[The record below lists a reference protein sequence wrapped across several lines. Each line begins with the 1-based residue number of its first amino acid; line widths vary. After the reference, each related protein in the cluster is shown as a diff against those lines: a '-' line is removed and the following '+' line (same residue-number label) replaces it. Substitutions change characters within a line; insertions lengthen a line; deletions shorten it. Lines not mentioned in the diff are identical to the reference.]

1 MPKPPA
7 RAKAKIKMES
17 AGGGKAAARGKAGAK
32 GKAAA
37 KGKPQARLKRT
48 RRSLWSRLLAP
59 LRRLGALLPG
69 RRRKARAKGKAAAQT
84 RGARALLGGLG
95 QKRTLAQWKELRRRT
110 TAEVKAHL
118 AEEQPVPAI
127 KKLTR
132 ALLEDPQH
140 PAYHELLKKAVEQRR
155 RRRIKAGRKD
165 PWADLPKDLKQ
176 EALQLEAF
184 SAYVDEL
191 EQLFD
196 KAGIPPLSAPP
207 PPEERQA
214 RKGKAKAAKGKGRK
228 PAA

>member
-7 RAKAKIKMES
+7 RAKAKIRMES

-37 KGKPQARLKRT
+37 SKGKRQARLKRS

-69 RRRKARAKGKAAAQT
+69 RRRKARAKGKAAAQA

-191 EQLFD
+191 EQLLD
-196 KAGIPPLSAPP
+196 KAGVPQLSAPP
-207 PPEERQA
+207 PPEQRQQ
-214 RKGKAKAAKGKGRK
+214 RKGDKRRRAKAKA
-228 PAA
+228 

>member
-1 MPKPPA
+1 MPKGKRSRPQKPA
-7 RAKAKIKMES
+7 S
-17 AGGGKAAARGKAGAK
+17 GKRRPSFWSRLASPFKRLVGLGRKPR
-32 GKAAA
+32 
-37 KGKPQARLKRT
+37 KGKPLAR
-48 RRSLWSRLLAP
+48 A
-59 LRRLGALLPG
+59 ALLPSG
-69 RRRKARAKGKAAAQT
+69 
-84 RGARALLGGLG
+84 G

-118 AEEQPVPAI
+118 AEQQPVPAI

-155 RRRIKAGRKD
+155 QRRIKAGRKD
-165 PWADLPKDLKQ
+165 PWAELPKDLKQ

-214 RKGKAKAAKGKGRK
+214 RKGKAKTAKGKGRK
-228 PAA
+228 PVA

>member
-1 MPKPPA
+1 MPKPKPTISAAKPTKPTAKPTAKPPKRRRPSLLA
-7 RAKAKIKMES
+7 RLVAPFKRLLGRSKAKAGAK
-17 AGGGKAAARGKAGAK
+17 AGVKVGAKVSGKAAARA
-32 GKAAA
+32 
-37 KGKPQARLKRT
+37 T
-48 RRSLWSRLLAP
+48 
-59 LRRLGALLPG
+59 LLPG
-69 RRRKARAKGKAAAQT
+69 GD
-84 RGARALLGGLG
+84 

-118 AEEQPVPAI
+118 AEQQPVPAI

-140 PAYHELLKKAVEQRR
+140 PAYHELLKKAVDQRR
-155 RRRIKAGRKD
+155 QRRIKAGAKD
-165 PWADLPKDLKQ
+165 PWAELPKDLKQ

-207 PPEERQA
+207 PPEQGQA
-214 RKGKAKAAKGKGRK
+214 KKTEKGRGRRQK
-228 PAA
+228 AEA

>member
-1 MPKPPA
+1 MPEGNRQRNHQRK
-7 RAKAKIKMES
+7 
-17 AGGGKAAARGKAGAK
+17 GKGAQQP
-32 GKAAA
+32 GAKAAA
-37 KGKPQARLKRT
+37 KKQRPNESAKPRL
-48 RRSLWSRLLAP
+48 RRHSLLSRLLSP
-59 LRRLGALLPG
+59 LKRLFGGGRKPGKRQASAKALLLPG
-69 RRRKARAKGKAAAQT
+69 G
-84 RGARALLGGLG
+84 G

-118 AEEQPVPAI
+118 AEQQPVPAI

-155 RRRIKAGRKD
+155 QRRIKAGRKD
-165 PWADLPKDLKQ
+165 PWAELPKDLKQ

-207 PPEERQA
+207 PPEQAERR
-214 RKGKAKAAKGKGRK
+214 RKLTK
-228 PAA
+228 P

>member
-1 MPKPPA
+1 MPKGKRARQQKPASGAQKPAAGQRNASKDKPRARKPSLWNRLASPFQRLLGLGRKPRKAKPSA
-7 RAKAKIKMES
+7 RAALL
-17 AGGGKAAARGKAGAK
+17 AGG
-32 GKAAA
+32 
-37 KGKPQARLKRT
+37 
-48 RRSLWSRLLAP
+48 
-59 LRRLGALLPG
+59 
-69 RRRKARAKGKAAAQT
+69 
-84 RGARALLGGLG
+84 G

-118 AEEQPVPAI
+118 AEQQPVPAI

-155 RRRIKAGRKD
+155 QRRIKAGRKD
-165 PWADLPKDLKQ
+165 PWAELPKDLKQ

-196 KAGIPPLSAPP
+196 KAGIPPLGAPP
-207 PPEERQA
+207 PPEERKG
-214 RKGKAKAAKGKGRK
+214 RKGKGKTNK
-228 PAA
+228 VEV

>member
-1 MPKPPA
+1 MPSGKRSPKQKPLSETPNPDAGSPRPRA
-7 RAKAKIKMES
+7 R
-17 AGGGKAAARGKAGAK
+17 
-32 GKAAA
+32 
-37 KGKPQARLKRT
+37 KP
-48 RRSLWSRLLAP
+48 SLWSRLAAP
-59 LRRLGALLPG
+59 FKRLLGRHRKPGKSKPTARAALLPG
-69 RRRKARAKGKAAAQT
+69 G
-84 RGARALLGGLG
+84 G

-118 AEEQPVPAI
+118 AEQQPVPAI

-155 RRRIKAGRKD
+155 QRRIKAGRKD
-165 PWADLPKDLKQ
+165 PWAELPKDLKE

-207 PPEERQA
+207 PPDDRQA
-214 RKGKAKAAKGKGRK
+214 RKGKAKAAKGTSPK

>member
-1 MPKPPA
+1 MPEGKRDMLAGKRHKKPA
-7 RAKAKIKMES
+7 
-17 AGGGKAAARGKAGAK
+17 
-32 GKAAA
+32 AAA
-37 KGKPQARLKRT
+37 KRKPRARKP
-48 RRSLWSRLLAP
+48 SLWSRLAAP
-59 LRRLGALLPG
+59 FKRLLGRVKGGSKRKSGAARASLLPG
-69 RRRKARAKGKAAAQT
+69 G
-84 RGARALLGGLG
+84 G
-95 QKRTLAQWKELRRRT
+95 QKRTLAQWKELRRRI

-118 AEEQPVPAI
+118 AEQQPVPAI

-132 ALLEDPQH
+132 AVLEDPKH

-155 RRRIKAGRKD
+155 QRRIKAGRKD
-165 PWADLPKDLKQ
+165 PWAELPKDLKQ

>member
-1 MPKPPA
+1 MPEGKRDMHAGKRHKKPA
-7 RAKAKIKMES
+7 
-17 AGGGKAAARGKAGAK
+17 
-32 GKAAA
+32 AAA
-37 KGKPQARLKRT
+37 KRKPRARKP
-48 RRSLWSRLLAP
+48 SLWSRLAAP
-59 LRRLGALLPG
+59 FKRLLGRVKGGSKRKSGAARASLLPG
-69 RRRKARAKGKAAAQT
+69 G
-84 RGARALLGGLG
+84 G

-118 AEEQPVPAI
+118 AEQQPVPAI

-155 RRRIKAGRKD
+155 QRRIKAGRKD
-165 PWADLPKDLKQ
+165 PWAELPKDLKQ

-191 EQLFD
+191 EKLFD
-196 KAGIPPLSAPP
+196 KAVIPPLSAPP

>member
-1 MPKPPA
+1 MPSGKRSPKQKPP
-7 RAKAKIKMES
+7 S
-17 AGGGKAAARGKAGAK
+17 GKSTLQERKPSIWSHLAAPFKRLLGRIRTPGKVRAAARA
-32 GKAAA
+32 
-37 KGKPQARLKRT
+37 
-48 RRSLWSRLLAP
+48 SLS
-59 LRRLGALLPG
+59 LG
-69 RRRKARAKGKAAAQT
+69 
-84 RGARALLGGLG
+84 G

-118 AEEQPVPAI
+118 AEQQPVPAI

-155 RRRIKAGRKD
+155 QRRIKAGRKD
-165 PWADLPKDLKQ
+165 PWAELPNDLKQ

-196 KAGIPPLSAPP
+196 KVGIPPLSAPP
-207 PPEERQA
+207 PPDERQA
-214 RKGKAKAAKGKGRK
+214 RKGKGRK
-228 PAA
+228 VEA

>member
-1 MPKPPA
+1 MAEGKRGRQPGSN
-7 RAKAKIKMES
+7 AKARS
-17 AGGGKAAARGKAGAK
+17 KAKPTSKAKPKAR
-32 GKAAA
+32 
-37 KGKPQARLKRT
+37 
-48 RRSLWSRLLAP
+48 RRPGLWSRLVAP
-59 LRRLGALLPG
+59 LKRLWTRGKRKPSPRAVLLPG
-69 RRRKARAKGKAAAQT
+69 A
-84 RGARALLGGLG
+84 G

-118 AEEQPVPAI
+118 AEQQPVPAI

-140 PAYHELLKKAVEQRR
+140 PAYHELLKKAVEQKRQ
-155 RRRIKAGRKD
+155 RRIKAGGKD
-165 PWADLPKDLKQ
+165 PWAELPKDLKQ

-207 PPEERQA
+207 PPEQRQA
-214 RKGKAKAAKGKGRK
+214 RKTEKGKRK
-228 PAA
+228 QAPV

>member
-1 MPKPPA
+1 MP
-7 RAKAKIKMES
+7 
-17 AGGGKAAARGKAGAK
+17 AARGK
-32 GKAAA
+32 
-37 KGKPQARLKRT
+37 
-48 RRSLWSRLLAP
+48 
-59 LRRLGALLPG
+59 
-69 RRRKARAKGKAAAQT
+69 RRKARKPSVWT
-84 RGARALLGGLG
+84 RLVAPFKRLLGRAKAVGQAKKSGRAVLLPGAG
-95 QKRTLAQWKELRRRT
+95 QKRSLAQWKELRRRT

-118 AEEQPVPAI
+118 AEQQPVPAI

-155 RRRIKAGRKD
+155 QRRIKAGRKD
-165 PWADLPKDLKQ
+165 PWAELPKDLKQ

-207 PPEERQA
+207 PPEQ
-214 RKGKAKAAKGKGRK
+214 GKGKGRDRARSK
-228 PAA
+228 AKA

>member
-1 MPKPPA
+1 MPKGKRSRPQKPA
-7 RAKAKIKMES
+7 SRKRRPSLLSRLASPFKRLLGLGRKP
-17 AGGGKAAARGKAGAK
+17 R
-32 GKAAA
+32 
-37 KGKPQARLKRT
+37 KGKPSAR
-48 RRSLWSRLLAP
+48 A
-59 LRRLGALLPG
+59 ALLPG
-69 RRRKARAKGKAAAQT
+69 G
-84 RGARALLGGLG
+84 G

-118 AEEQPVPAI
+118 AEQQPVPAI

-155 RRRIKAGRKD
+155 QRRIKAGRKD
-165 PWADLPKDLKQ
+165 PWAELPKDLKQ

-214 RKGKAKAAKGKGRK
+214 RKGKAKAAKGKGLK

>member
-1 MPKPPA
+1 MPSGKRSRKQKPLSETPNPGAGSPRPRARKPSLWTRLAAPFKRLLGRRRKPGKGKSAA
-7 RAKAKIKMES
+7 RA
-17 AGGGKAAARGKAGAK
+17 
-32 GKAAA
+32 
-37 KGKPQARLKRT
+37 
-48 RRSLWSRLLAP
+48 
-59 LRRLGALLPG
+59 ALLPG
-69 RRRKARAKGKAAAQT
+69 G
-84 RGARALLGGLG
+84 G

-118 AEEQPVPAI
+118 AEQQPVPAI

-155 RRRIKAGRKD
+155 QRRIKAGRKD
-165 PWADLPKDLKQ
+165 PWAELPKDLKQ

-196 KAGIPPLSAPP
+196 KAGIPPLIAPP
-207 PPEERQA
+207 PPDERQA
-214 RKGKAKAAKGKGRK
+214 LKGKAKGAKGKSGES
-228 PAA
+228 AA

>member
-7 RAKAKIKMES
+7 RAKAKIKIES
-17 AGGGKAAARGKAGAK
+17 AGGRKAGARGKANGQGKAGAK
-32 GKAAA
+32 GKPRA
-37 KGKPQARLKRT
+37 KVKRP

-69 RRRKARAKGKAAAQT
+69 RRRKAKSNKA
-84 RGARALLGGLG
+84 GARPKGAGALLGGLG

-118 AEEQPVPAI
+118 AEQQPVPAI

-155 RRRIKAGRKD
+155 QRRIKAGRKD
-165 PWADLPKDLKQ
+165 PWAELPKDLKQ

-184 SAYVDEL
+184 SACVDEL

-207 PPEERQA
+207 PPDERQA

>member
-1 MPKPPA
+1 MPK
-7 RAKAKIKMES
+7 S
-17 AGGGKAAARGKAGAK
+17 
-32 GKAAA
+32 AA
-37 KGKPQARLKRT
+37 KTKR
-48 RRSLWSRLLAP
+48 RRSFWSRLRAP
-59 LRRLGALLPG
+59 FLRLGAFASRGDSKKSKRLG
-69 RRRKARAKGKAAAQT
+69 RSARFACLREFGE
-84 RGARALLGGLG
+84 
-95 QKRTLAQWKELRRRT
+95 KRSLAQWKELRRRT

-118 AEEQPVPAI
+118 SEQQPVPAI

-155 RRRIKAGRKD
+155 QRRTKAGRKD
-165 PWADLPKDLKQ
+165 PWAELPKDLKQ

-196 KAGIPPLSAPP
+196 KVGIPPLSAPP
-207 PPEERQA
+207 PPEERRA
-214 RKGKAKAAKGKGRK
+214 RKGKAPLAMGNERK

>member
-1 MPKPPA
+1 MPSGKRSRKQKPLSETPHPD
-7 RAKAKIKMES
+7 
-17 AGGGKAAARGKAGAK
+17 AGSPR
-32 GKAAA
+32 
-37 KGKPQARLKRT
+37 PRT
-48 RRSLWSRLLAP
+48 RKPSLWSRLAAP
-59 LRRLGALLPG
+59 FKQLLGRRRKPGKGKSAARAALLPG
-69 RRRKARAKGKAAAQT
+69 G
-84 RGARALLGGLG
+84 G

-118 AEEQPVPAI
+118 AEQQPVPAI

-140 PAYHELLKKAVEQRR
+140 PAYHELLKNAVEQRR
-155 RRRIKAGRKD
+155 QRRIKSGRKD
-165 PWADLPKDLKQ
+165 PWAELPKDLKQ

-207 PPEERQA
+207 PPDERQA
-214 RKGKAKAAKGKGRK
+214 RKGKVKGAKGKSAK

>member
-1 MPKPPA
+1 MPKPKPTISAAKPTKPTAKPPKRRRPSLLA
-7 RAKAKIKMES
+7 RLVAPFKRLLGRSKAKAGAK
-17 AGGGKAAARGKAGAK
+17 AGAKVSGKAAARA
-32 GKAAA
+32 
-37 KGKPQARLKRT
+37 T
-48 RRSLWSRLLAP
+48 
-59 LRRLGALLPG
+59 LLPG
-69 RRRKARAKGKAAAQT
+69 GD
-84 RGARALLGGLG
+84 

-118 AEEQPVPAI
+118 AEQQPVPAI

-140 PAYHELLKKAVEQRR
+140 PAYHGLLKKAVDQRR
-155 RRRIKAGRKD
+155 QRRIKAGAKD
-165 PWADLPKDLKQ
+165 PWAELPKDLKQ

-207 PPEERQA
+207 PPEQGQA
-214 RKGKAKAAKGKGRK
+214 KKTEKGRGRRQK
-228 PAA
+228 AEA

>member
-1 MPKPPA
+1 
-7 RAKAKIKMES
+7 
-17 AGGGKAAARGKAGAK
+17 
-32 GKAAA
+32 
-37 KGKPQARLKRT
+37 
-48 RRSLWSRLLAP
+48 
-59 LRRLGALLPG
+59 
-69 RRRKARAKGKAAAQT
+69 
-84 RGARALLGGLG
+84 
-95 QKRTLAQWKELRRRT
+95 RRT

-118 AEEQPVPAI
+118 AEQQPVPAI

-155 RRRIKAGRKD
+155 QRRIKAGRKD
-165 PWADLPKDLKQ
+165 PWDELPKDLKQ

-214 RKGKAKAAKGKGRK
+214 RKGQDLKVEA
-228 PAA
+228 